1 MKAFPT
7 TTNNGHSENQ
17 DGMDLRDYFAA
28 KIMAA
33 SFYNPCD
40 MTVGEMKDVA
50 EAAYLMADTMIKARK
65 TKMGD

>member
-1 MKAFPT
+1 M
-7 TTNNGHSENQ
+7 N
-17 DGMDLRDYFAA
+17 LRDYFAA

-40 MTVGEMKDVA
+40 MTIGEMKDVA
-50 EAAYLMADTMIKARK
+50 EAAYLMADTMMKVRK